1 MMSSI
6 VYPSVF
12 YEFHFFFLKL
22 LKRGNSIG
30 HDLLRLTKKEII
42 SKVLIQKL
50 CTIFSG
56 LFTKTDPLHS
66 FCSTFGTQMNMIKL
80 YEFIYIKVNQ
90 TTKKETVTDYLG
102 LDGNRER
109 KKG

>member
-12 YEFHFFFLKL
+12 FMNFTFFFISKL

-42 SKVLIQKL
+42 SKVLIQKV

-90 TTKKETVTDYLG
+90 TTKK
-102 LDGNRER
+102 
-109 KKG
+109 KKPLPTI